1 MAKINDENIIIITFP
16 LPLPL
21 QIERDKQ
28 FMEDEVNRS
37 RAEKSDIDRT
47 IHVNEQNVNELRL
60 QVNQLQQVLDE
71 KEQSQSQK

>member
-1 MAKINDENIIIITFP
+1 
-16 LPLPL
+16 
-21 QIERDKQ
+21 
-28 FMEDEVNRS
+28 MEDEVNRS

-47 IHVNEQNVNELRL
+47 IHLNEQNVNELRL